1 MNDIPALVD
10 FCQDIATVLADPNV
24 TDKLRNLRFSALMT
38 AHSRAVSFAKSGFD
52 LLLTEPIYKK
62 RAELILKATSA
73 TEINKILL
81 PAKPHYDG
89 NKIVNRSPY
98 PIDEEELLMWS
109 EVSALAPLRQ
119 EAVDRI
125 AELIEGIYHISLY
138 DL

>member
-10 FCQDIATVLADPNV
+10 FCQDIVTVLADPNI

-98 PIDEEELLMWS
+98 PIDEEELLIWS
-109 EVSALAPLRQ
+109 EVSMKAPLSP
-119 EAVDRI
+119 VGFDRF
-125 AELIEGIYHISLY
+125 AELFEKIYHIAVA